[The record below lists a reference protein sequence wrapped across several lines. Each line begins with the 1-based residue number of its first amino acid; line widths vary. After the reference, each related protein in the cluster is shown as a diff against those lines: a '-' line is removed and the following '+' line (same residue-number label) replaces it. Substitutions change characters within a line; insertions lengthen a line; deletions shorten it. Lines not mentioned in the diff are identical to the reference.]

1 MSKEIDNYWWLR
13 LGQVKENLEGN
24 NFECFMVKDVN
35 EARDKVLKDILPRIK
50 PSSISWGGSGTFKDT
65 GLYEALKDS
74 PDMDVLDTYD
84 KSGGLE
90 AAMEKR
96 RRALLTDM
104 FITGTNAVTDQG
116 YLVNLDMIGNR
127 AGAIV
132 FGPKNVLVLC
142 GRNKVVSDLDDAM
155 DRIKD
160 FSAPANAMRLNK
172 KTPCVKTAY
181 CHDCESPDRI
191 CNVWTITEK
200 SFPKGRI
207 IVGLINQDLGL

>member
-1 MSKEIDNYWWLR
+1 MSREIDNYWRLR

-24 NFECFMVKDVN
+24 NFECFLVKDVN

-50 PSSISWGGSGTFKDT
+50 PSSVSWGGSGTFKQT

-74 PDMDVLDTYD
+74 RDMDVLDSYD

-96 RRALLTDM
+96 RKALLTDL

>member
-1 MSKEIDNYWWLR
+1 
-13 LGQVKENLEGN
+13 
-24 NFECFMVKDVN
+24 
-35 EARDKVLKDILPRIK
+35 
-50 PSSISWGGSGTFKDT
+50 SSVSWGGSGTFKQT

-96 RRALLTDM
+96 RKALLTDL

>member
-1 MSKEIDNYWWLR
+1 MSREIDNYWRLR

-24 NFECFMVKDVN
+24 NFECFLVKDVN

-50 PSSISWGGSGTFKDT
+50 PSSVSWGGSGTFKQT

-74 PDMDVLDTYD
+74 RDMDVLDTYD

-96 RRALLTDM
+96 RKALLTDL

>member
-1 MSKEIDNYWWLR
+1 MSKEVDKYWRLR

-24 NFECFMVKDVN
+24 NFECFIARDVN
-35 EARDKVLKDILPRIK
+35 EAREKVLQDILPRIK
-50 PSSISWGGSGTFKDT
+50 PSSVSWGGSGTFKET
-65 GLYEALKDS
+65 GLYEVLKDS
-74 PDMDVLDTYD
+74 RDMDILDTYD

-90 AAMEKR
+90 AAMENR
-96 RRALLTDM
+96 RRALLTDL
-104 FITGTNAVTDQG
+104 FITGTNALTDQG

-127 AGAIV
+127 VGAIV

-142 GRNKVVSDLDDAM
+142 GRNKIVNDVDDAM

-160 FSAPANAMRLNK
+160 FSAPANAMRLDK